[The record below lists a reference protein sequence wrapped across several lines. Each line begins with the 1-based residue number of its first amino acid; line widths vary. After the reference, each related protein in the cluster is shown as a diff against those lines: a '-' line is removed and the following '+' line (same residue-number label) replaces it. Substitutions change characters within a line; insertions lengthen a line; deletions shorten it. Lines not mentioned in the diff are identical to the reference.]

1 MRMIFPGVLP
11 SAPGMGVARS
21 RGEVPMKA
29 KDQLVQEQKH
39 VPTVT
44 AETQRRDTVVGPVAT
59 RDRELIRSWA
69 ARHQAEPA
77 TGEATSSGP
86 ATVDVHDGGA
96 GIRFNFPGFGR
107 FRPITWDE
115 WFRNFERHGL
125 TFVYEESSDNAGV
138 PSPRY
143 RIVKTE
149 DWKDLIG

>member
-1 MRMIFPGVLP
+1 M
-11 SAPGMGVARS
+11 
-21 RGEVPMKA
+21 EA
-29 KDQLVQEQKH
+29 KDELLQKQKH

-44 AETQRRDTVVGPVAT
+44 AETQRNDRVVGPVAT
-59 RDRELIRSWA
+59 RDHELITSWA

-77 TGEATSSGP
+77 TGEATGSGP

-107 FRPITWDE
+107 FRSITWDE
-115 WFRNFERHGL
+115 WFQNFDRHGL
-125 TFVYEESSDNAGV
+125 SFVYEESSDNAGT

-149 DWKDLIG
+149 DWKDQIG

>member
-1 MRMIFPGVLP
+1 ME
-11 SAPGMGVARS
+11 AK
-21 RGEVPMKA
+21 GE
-29 KDQLVQEQKH
+29 LLQEQKH

-44 AETQRRDTVVGPVAT
+44 AETQRHDTVVGPVAT
-59 RDRELIRSWA
+59 RDRELITSWA

-77 TGEATSSGP
+77 TGEATRSGP

-96 GIRFNFPGFGR
+96 AIRFNFPGFGR

-115 WFRNFERHGL
+115 WFQDFDRHGL
-125 TFVYEESSDNAGV
+125 TFVYEESPDPAEA

-143 RIVKTE
+143 RIVRTE

>member
-1 MRMIFPGVLP
+1 M
-11 SAPGMGVARS
+11 
-21 RGEVPMKA
+21 EA
-29 KDQLVQEQKH
+29 KDELLQKQKH

-44 AETQRRDTVVGPVAT
+44 AETQRNDTVVGPVAT
-59 RDRELIRSWA
+59 RDRELITSWA

-77 TGEATSSGP
+77 TGEGTGSGP

-115 WFRNFERHGL
+115 WFQNFDRHGL
-125 TFVYEESSDNAGV
+125 SFVYEESPDNAGT

-149 DWKDLIG
+149 DWKDQIG